1 MLAIVGALI
10 VMVSVFGGFLLEGG
24 HIEVLFQPIEL
35 LIIGGAGVGSLVIGG
50 SPALFKQM
58 LHQVLGVLKGAGP
71 SKNDYIELMKLL
83 FELTKTA
90 KANPLSIEA
99 HVDNPEGSEIFKKFP
114 TVLKNHHAIEF
125 LCDTLKVQLSGS
137 ISPYDL
143 EDLMDADIQAAH
155 AEEFKAPTMISKVG
169 DAMPGLGI
177 VAAVL
182 GVVITM
188 GKLTQGK
195 EVIGHSVAAALVGT
209 FIGILLSYGFMQP
222 LATKMEANLDA
233 EGKFIVVI
241 KTCLLAFAKDCSPK
255 VCVEFAR
262 RTIPPEARPTFQ
274 EVDQAT
280 ASGGGAAK
288 SGVI

>member
-1 MLAIVGALI
+1 MLSIIGALI
-10 VMVSVFGGFLLEGG
+10 VAISVFGGFALAGG
-24 HIEVLFQPIEL
+24 HLIVLWQPVE
-35 LIIGGAGVGSLVIGG
+35 LIIIAGAGLGSMVISG
-50 SPALFKQM
+50 SPALFKEIA
-58 LHQVLGVLKGAGP
+58 HQILGVLKGVGP
-71 SKNDYIELMKLL
+71 SKNDYMELLKLL

-99 HVDNPEGSEIFKKFP
+99 HVDNPEGSEIFKKYP
-114 TVLKNHHAIEF
+114 NVLSNHHAIEF
-125 LCDTLKVQLSGS
+125 MCDTLKVQLSGS

-143 EDLMDADIQAAH
+143 EDLMDGDINTAH
-155 AEEFKAPTMISKVG
+155 AEEFKAPAMVNKVG

-182 GVVITM
+182 GVVLTM

-209 FIGILLSYGFMQP
+209 FIGILLSYGFMGP
-222 LATKMEANLDA
+222 LAGKMESNLDA
-233 EGKFIVVI
+233 NGKFLTVI
-241 KTCLLAFAKDCSPK
+241 KACLLAFAKDCSPK

-280 ASGGGAAK
+280 TSGGGAAK
-288 SGVI
+288 AA

>member
-1 MLAIVGALI
+1 MISIVGII
-10 VMVSVFGGFLLEGG
+10 VVVACVFGGFMAEGG
-24 HIEVLFQPIEL
+24 NIEVLIQPIEL
-35 LIIGGAGVGSLVIGG
+35 LILGGAAVGALLISSPISLIKAIMG
-50 SPALFKQM
+50 
-58 LHQVLGVLKGAGP
+58 QVLAVFKGHTPGKE
-71 SKNDYIELMKLL
+71 SYLELLNLL

-99 HVDNPEGSEIFKKFP
+99 HVDKPENSDIFKKFP
-114 TVLKNHHAIEF
+114 GVMHNHHAIQF

-143 EDLMDADIQAAH
+143 EDLMDADIKTAH
-155 AEEFKAPTMISKVG
+155 EEEHKIPVTVNRIS

-195 EVIGHSVAAALVGT
+195 EVIGHSVASALVGT
-209 FIGILLSYGFMQP
+209 FLGILSSYGFMQP
-222 LATKMEANLDA
+222 LAAKMEANLAA
-233 EGKFIVVI
+233 EGQFIQVI
-241 KTCLLAFAKDCSPK
+241 KQCLLAYAKNCGPK

-262 RTIPPEARPTFQ
+262 RSIPPEVRPTFQ
-274 EVDQAT
+274 EVDEAT
-280 ASGGGAAK
+280 SGSAKKAA
-288 SGVI
+288 

>member
-10 VMVSVFGGFLLEGG
+10 VIISVFGGFMLEGG

-35 LIIGGAGVGSLVIGG
+35 LIIGGAGVGSLVISG

-58 LHQVLGVLKGAGP
+58 AHQIAGILKGAGP
-71 SKNDYIELMKLL
+71 SKNDYMELLKLL

-99 HVDNPEGSEIFKKFP
+99 HVDNPEASEIFKKFP
-114 TVLKNHHAIEF
+114 GVLKNHHATEF
-125 LCDTLKVQLSGS
+125 ICDTLKVQLSGS
-137 ISPYDL
+137 IAPYDL
-143 EDLMDADIQAAH
+143 EDLMEADMATAH
-155 AEEFKAPTMISKVG
+155 AEEHKAPGMISKVG

-222 LATKMEANLDA
+222 LAAKMEFVLDA
-233 EGKFIVVI
+233 NGKFISVI
-241 KTCLLAFAKDCSPK
+241 KACLLAFAKDCSPK

-262 RTIPPEARPTFQ
+262 RSIPPEVRPTFQ

-280 ASGGGAAK
+280 TAGGGAKAA
-288 SGVI
+288 

>member
-1 MLAIVGALI
+1 MLSIIGALI
-10 VMVSVFGGFLLEGG
+10 VAISVFGGFALAGG
-24 HIEVLFQPIEL
+24 HLIVLWQPVE
-35 LIIGGAGVGSLVIGG
+35 LIIIAGAGLGSMVISG
-50 SPALFKQM
+50 SPALFKEIS
-58 LHQVLGVLKGAGP
+58 HQILGVLKGGTP
-71 SKNDYIELMKLL
+71 SKNDYMELLKLL

-99 HVDNPEGSEIFKKFP
+99 HVDNPEGSEIFKKYP
-114 TVLKNHHAIEF
+114 SILANHHAIEF
-125 LCDTLKVQLSGS
+125 MCDTLKVQLSGS

-143 EDLMDADIQAAH
+143 EDLMDGDIQTAH
-155 AEEFKAPTMISKVG
+155 AEEFKAPAMVNKVG

-182 GVVITM
+182 GVVLTM

-209 FIGILLSYGFMQP
+209 FIGILLSYGFMGP
-222 LATKMEANLDA
+222 LAGKMESNLDA
-233 EGKFIVVI
+233 AGKFLTVI
-241 KTCLLAFAKDCSPK
+241 KACLLAFAKDCSPK

-274 EVDQAT
+274 EVDSAT
-280 ASGGGAAK
+280 TSGGGAAK
-288 SGVI
+288 AA